1 MEDLREYINKLR
13 YDFSKRTLD
22 EATADKDGIRQ
33 FEKWFMQAIEA
44 EAREPNAM
52 ALSTVSPEGKP
63 SSRIVLLRNFSNE
76 GFIFYTNY
84 NSRKGKDIAHNAN
97 ASLLFFWPEVE
108 RQVRIEGALRK
119 QADEESDSYFRSRP
133 RNSQIGAWV
142 SSQSNV
148 IGSRAELDTRYAEA
162 EKTFEGK
169 EVPRPPYWGGY
180 VLLPAQIEF
189 WQGRPNRLH
198 DRLLYS
204 RTSEGWKVERL
215 AP

>member
-148 IGSRAELDTRYAEA
+148 IGSRAELDTRYGEA

-204 RTSEGWKVERL
+204 RTSEGWKIERL